1 MGIVRYVV
9 LGVLF
14 ALLIPPIA
22 HAGDHPWWTI
32 TRDGKIWGIGEMD
45 NRILLYL
52 GKNYWIAPFP
62 YRVLP
67 ILLGLVFLGLIIT
80 TVSRIRQRSRA

>member
-1 MGIVRYVV
+1 MSIVRYVV

-22 HAGDHPWWTI
+22 HAGDYPWWII
-32 TRDGKIWGIGEMD
+32 TRDDKTWGIGEMD

-62 YRVLP
+62 GVLP
-67 ILLGLVFLGLIIT
+67 ILLGLAFLGLIIT
-80 TVSRIRQRSRA
+80 TASLVRRRSRA